1 MMGGGKMMFRA
12 DFSNIQ
18 QKGEEMSSTKK
29 VSFNWAELI
38 PKIEA
43 VPLASLNPY
52 KNNPRRNAKS
62 IPVVKQSVKR
72 YGFLVPIVINN
83 TTDFEI
89 AAGHTR
95 LAASLELC
103 KDEGRDPKTVKVPC
117 ILAEH
122 LTPEQIRQFRVVDNQ
137 AASLSNWDWGK
148 LNEEFAA
155 MPDVDWADFGF
166 PAEKKETEKL
176 SDVDGKSL
184 YYEPQNV
191 SFISLEDC
199 ISMEKYE
206 AKVAALD
213 EFKLT
218 KAQKDL
224 LAKFALRF
232 IRIDFEAVANYYT
245 FFASEEE
252 KKAIERLRLVLTD
265 NGKDGFI
272 EDDMLRVLNIGRER
286 EGRERK

>member
-1 MMGGGKMMFRA
+1 
-12 DFSNIQ
+12 
-18 QKGEEMSSTKK
+18 MSREKK
-29 VSFNWAELI
+29 VLFNWAELM

-52 KNNPRRNAKS
+52 KNNPRYNSKS
-62 IPVVKQSVKR
+62 IPVVKKSVKR

-83 TTDFEI
+83 TTDLEI

-166 PAEKKETEKL
+166 TTEKKETEKL
-176 SDVDGKSL
+176 SDVD
-184 YYEPQNV
+184 
-191 SFISLEDC
+191 
-199 ISMEKYE
+199 
-206 AKVAALD
+206 A
-213 EFKLT
+213 
-218 KAQKDL
+218 
-224 LAKFALRF
+224 RF
-232 IRIDFEAVANYYT
+232 VYKPERAVQDNDTSAFVGIMNEGYFT
-245 FFASEEE
+245 ASIGYGVVLQQTSS
-252 KKAIERLRLVLTD
+252 ATQSGGLTD
-265 NGKDGFI
+265 NYRENKLLNKSLVCPIQFPSAIYANFQRSNGGRLHHIINNKYLMPRVMKVGEKDRSNI
-272 EDDMLRVLNIGRER
+272 AWDTYPEDVVFRNDRRNEIVIDDE
-286 EGRERK
+286 